1 MHINIIKKQEEEKL
15 KMSQYN
21 EIMKMRT
28 EINKI
33 ETKR

>member
-1 MHINIIKKQEEEKL
+1 MHINIIEKEEKL
-15 KMSQYN
+15 KMSHA
-21 EIMKMRT
+21 IMKMRT